1 MIGKNRVK
9 KMENCLVTIC
19 VISIYM
25 ASAFTCEEAV
35 PMWVSTVMLVLADI
49 TLLILC
55 EKRKR

>member
-1 MIGKNRVK
+1 MLK
-9 KMENCLVTIC
+9 KMENCLITIC

-25 ASAFTCEEAV
+25 AGAFACEEVV
-35 PMWVSTVMLVLADI
+35 PMWVSTVMLVIPDI